1 MSKLS
6 ELLPAGASG
15 KTIEAVATANIA
27 NKAPV
32 ILNSAGTVTQ
42 VAIVNTS
49 NSPSIPTGVAT
60 TYTTETP
67 EQNRLVFDPFDS
79 TRFIVVWNTDN
90 GNSFVKLRVGTIT
103 GTSIALNTATTVYGV
118 SVSGRPASVAFDPN
132 NENVFVVTYKDES
145 STGQAKVG
153 TISGTRGSES
163 VAYGSATQVTS
174 VTPGGPSS
182 KLNANVQFVHGSSE
196 KFILYYTNTSSNYP
210 YAVVFTYSGTTITSG
225 TPTVLNS
232 AAADQDYAVLAV
244 NTETEGNFVSAYVK
258 SDSYLYV
265 KSGNISGT
273 AITMD
278 SNETKA
284 YTPFAN
290 ASIGGINWCNGTSD
304 SFLLSTKGNLGYA
317 TFIAGKLSGTTFSF
331 GTPVQSNSS
340 NTTVMSTSTS
350 VSASGVGGSYGGHEF
365 IATHKQSDNY
375 LRGQPINVV
384 GTTVTHGTAVVM
396 VSENTGYQGV
406 TPFGGMS
413 DSVKGTFA
421 ISYRLNSA
429 TSDGVIRL
437 GDAGGDVSSANL
449 TATNFVGVADAA
461 ISSGAAGT
469 IVVQGGTAT
478 GANAT
483 LPPVLSFGSAAIF
496 ESDGINYPS
505 STFDSN
511 SNKVVTAYMD
521 DDNSDYGT
529 AVVGTVSGTSVS
541 WGTAV
546 VFEAAATTYISATF
560 DSASN
565 KVVIAYCDVAN
576 SNYGTAIVGT
586 VSGTAISFGTPVVF
600 EAAAATFIAATFD
613 SDSNKVVIVY
623 RDAGNSEYGT
633 AIVGT
638 VSGTSISF
646 GTAVVFHTYN
656 SQNMSATFDSTAN
669 KVVISYTPAN
679 TDYGNAIVGT
689 VSGTAISFGT
699 AVIFESAG
707 TQYIS
712 SAFDS
717 NLNKVVISYR
727 DSGNA
732 DKGTAVVGTVSGTAI
747 SFGTA
752 VVYSTDTANNS
763 TIFDSNSNKIVI
775 SYRHLGNSGYGTSIV
790 GTVSGT
796 AISFDTPV
804 LFSPSS
810 SIGPVSATFDS
821 NANKM
826 VVSYQDGGNSDYGTS
841 IVGTV
846 GDGVFTTGSK
856 YYVTTAGSYSTSAGS
871 PSVNAGLAISTTALL
886 LNGDT

>member
-1 MSKLS
+1 VSGTAIS
-6 ELLPAGASG
+6 FGTQATFNGAYS
-15 KTIEAVATANIA
+15 A
-27 NKAPV
+27 
-32 ILNSAGTVTQ
+32 LNADS
-42 VAIVNTS
+42 S
-49 NSPSIPTGVAT
+49 
-60 TYTTETP
+60 TY
-67 EQNRLVFDPFDS
+67 DS
-79 TRFIVVWNTDN
+79 TAQKILLAYVY
-90 GNSFVKLRVGTIT
+90 NSVGYAI
-103 GTSIALNTATTVYGV
+103 
-118 SVSGRPASVAFDPN
+118 
-132 NENVFVVTYKDES
+132 
-145 STGQAKVG
+145 VG
-153 TISGTRGSES
+153 TISGTTVSFGTAGTYYSGSNSAITATYDSAKNKTGIFYSRSSDDTGWAVVATVSGTS
-163 VAYGSATQVTS
+163 VTFGTAAQFSATQMVE
-174 VTPGGPSS
+174 SS
-182 KLNANVQFVHGSSE
+182 ASYNVAAGAICVFYRASSSDGYHG
-196 KFILYYTNTSSNYP
+196 KFITGS
-210 YAVVFTYSGTTITSG
+210 
-225 TPTVLNS
+225 
-232 AAADQDYAVLAV
+232 
-244 NTETEGNFVSAYVK
+244 
-258 SDSYLYV
+258 
-265 KSGNISGT
+265 ISGT
-273 AITMD
+273 NISFSTASTVLSASMESPASSYD
-278 SNETKA
+278 SASERVVTA
-284 YTPFAN
+284 YRANVPDEGQAKVVQIVPAN
-290 ASIGGINWCNGTSD
+290 ATS
-304 SFLLSTKGNLGYA
+304 
-317 TFIAGKLSGTTFSF
+317 
-331 GTPVQSNSS
+331 
-340 NTTVMSTSTS
+340 
-350 VSASGVGGSYGGHEF
+350 
-365 IATHKQSDNY
+365 
-375 LRGQPINVV
+375 
-384 GTTVTHGTAVVM
+384 
-396 VSENTGYQGV
+396 
-406 TPFGGMS
+406 
-413 DSVKGTFA
+413 
-421 ISYRLNSA
+421 
-429 TSDGVIRL
+429 
-437 GDAGGDVSSANL
+437 
-449 TATNFVGVADAA
+449 FVGIADAA

-469 IVVQGGTAT
+469 IVVQGGTVT
-478 GANAT
+478 GANSN

-727 DSGNA
+727 DVGNV

-775 SYRHLGNSGYGTSIV
+775 SYRHNGNSGYGTSIV

-856 YYVTTAGSYSTSAGS
+856 YYVTATGGYSTSAGS

>member
-1 MSKLS
+1 MSNLS
-6 ELLPAGASG
+6 DLLPAGASG
-15 KTIEAVATANIA
+15 KTIEAVATANITS
-27 NKAPV
+27 KAPV
-32 ILNSAGTVTQ
+32 ILNSAGTVCPIVLSGAGLGTPVQ
-42 VAIVNTS
+42 FETGAIDSGAVSTVYD
-49 NSPSIPTGVAT
+49 PD
-60 TYTTETP
+60 
-67 EQNRLVFDPFDS
+67 EQKTVIAYSDS
-79 TRFIVVWNTDN
+79 
-90 GNSFVKLRVGTIT
+90 GNSSYGTAVVGT
-103 GTSIALNTATTVYGV
+103 
-118 SVSGRPASVAFDPN
+118 
-132 NENVFVVTYKDES
+132 
-145 STGQAKVG
+145 
-153 TISGTRGSES
+153 
-163 VAYGSATQVTS
+163 VTS
-174 VTPGGPSS
+174 D
-182 KLNANVQFVHGSSE
+182 
-196 KFILYYTNTSSNYP
+196 
-210 YAVVFTYSGTTITSG
+210 TT
-225 TPTVLNS
+225 L
-232 AAADQDYAVLAV
+232 
-244 NTETEGNFVSAYVK
+244 
-258 SDSYLYV
+258 
-265 KSGNISGT
+265 
-273 AITMD
+273 
-278 SNETKA
+278 
-284 YTPFAN
+284 
-290 ASIGGINWCNGTSD
+290 
-304 SFLLSTKGNLGYA
+304 
-317 TFIAGKLSGTTFSF
+317 SF
-331 GTPVQSNSS
+331 GTPVVFESAGTESISATYDTAANKVVIVYADNGNSS
-340 NTTVMSTSTS
+340 
-350 VSASGVGGSYGGHEF
+350 YGTG
-365 IATHKQSDNY
+365 I
-375 LRGQPINVV
+375 V
-384 GTTVTHGTAVVM
+384 GTVSGTTISFGTAVVFSSNDSRANCCIFEPNSGTVVVASKQFSGLNRGDTHVGT
-396 VSENTGYQGV
+396 VSGTSISFGSSDTFLSTIPEYISMSYDPDNSNQILIVCRNDSNGYCTAVLAARSG
-406 TPFGGMS
+406 GGMS
-413 DSVKGTFA
+413 FGTPVVILANSTYWTQTVYDTVQNKHVVFWSNQGSNYDGNVIVGTTSGTNISFGSAVVWQAGSAGNGVQYTGACWDSVNNRIPMAYTLKAASDAASVG
-421 ISYRLNSA
+421 YVLSA
-429 TSDGVIRL
+429 TLDSGGTVTFSAQTQFGTNLSKLNGKCGNFAAFDTDQESMVYGYQSDQN
-437 GDAGGDVSSANL
+437 SSTGYALAWQPSSSNL
-449 TATNFVGVADAA
+449 TASNFVGIADAA
-461 ISSGAAGT
+461 ISSSATGT

-727 DSGNA
+727 DVGDA

-752 VVYSTDTANNS
+752 VVYSTDTSNNS

-775 SYRHLGNSGYGTSIV
+775 SYRHNGNSGYGTSIV

-856 YYVTTAGSYSTSAGS
+856 YYVTATGGYSTSAGS